1 MSESKKMT
9 NADDVGD
16 RISAQALETQ
26 ERRLAVLLNNSLVAG
41 NQSIAE
47 RILQNSK
54 PVPFKKGEKLI
65 VQGASDDC
73 TYFILSGQ
81 VEVKINGRHIDTRAA
96 PQVVGEMAAKRAGA
110 VRTADVIATSTSV
123 EALSVSGSDFRA
135 IMRDY
140 ESFRKNLDNDID
152 ELSRRKISQLG
163 ASEASRGLS
172 WTVISGA
179 TGVISGLVA
188 ALAAFLASYSNIE
201 VLLSGVLVGLL
212 AFITVLLVNP
222 ELRYRNLASA
232 SGWALIGLIVYG
244 SISFALTVKGD
255 DTDLPLIDF
264 SVQTEQKLGM
274 FLVGAIALLLL
285 TWIGGILDLKLG
297 RSKD

>member
-1 MSESKKMT
+1 VSESKKMT

>member
-1 MSESKKMT
+1 MT

>member
-1 MSESKKMT
+1 MSVQTSE
-9 NADDVGD
+9 V
-16 RISAQALETQ
+16 Q
-26 ERRLAVLLNNSLVAG
+26 ERRLATLLNNSMVAG
-41 NQSIAE
+41 NQSVAE
-47 RILQNSK
+47 RILKNST
-54 PVPFKKGEKLI
+54 PVSFKKGEKLI
-65 VQGASDDC
+65 IQGAFDDC
-73 TYFILSGQ
+73 TYFILSGN
-81 VEVKINGRHIDTRAA
+81 VEVKINDRHIDTRSA

-110 VRTADVIATSTSV
+110 ARTADVIATSKSV
-123 EALSVSGSDFRA
+123 EALSVSGSEFRA

-140 ESFRKNLDNDID
+140 EHFRMNLDNEID

-163 ASEASRGLS
+163 ARETSRGLS

-179 TGVISGLVA
+179 TGGISGFVA
-188 ALAAFLASYSNIE
+188 ALATYLASYSNIE
-201 VLLSGVLVGLL
+201 VLLSSVLVGLL
-212 AFITVLLVNP
+212 AFLAVLLINP

-232 SGWALIGLIVYG
+232 SGWALIGLIMYG

-285 TWIGGILDLKLG
+285 TWVGGILDLKLG
-297 RSKD
+297 RSKE